1 MDREDLI
8 AYCTR
13 KWLSDILLRNY
24 DSVCA
29 MTLALLLVI
38 GGVEKSPGPVVE
50 TENIMQVLCSGCSRN
65 LKSGTQCDI
74 CTLVL

>member
-1 MDREDLI
+1 MGCEDLM

-38 GGVEKSPGPVVE
+38 GGVEKSDNVTKHLYVFNARE
-50 TENIMQVLCSGCSRN
+50 ESRSSRST
-65 LKSGTQCDI
+65 K
-74 CTLVL
+74 